1 MREVLTNKYLWG
13 PLLIAF
19 LTQFIKF
26 LIFLIKNRQIN
37 FKKLVDMGGFPSSHS
52 ASVSALSIMVGLSEG
67 FNSVLFGVV
76 AFFSLIIMYDA
87 AGVRK
92 AAGEQAKILNIILDE
107 LFQGHPI
114 SKVKLKELIGH
125 TPFEVLSG
133 AILGG
138 FLGWLL
144 WKI

>member
-1 MREVLTNKYLWG
+1 MRELLTNKYLWG
-13 PLLIAF
+13 PLLIAV

-26 LIFLIKNRQIN
+26 LVFLIKNREIN
-37 FKKLVDMGGFPSSHS
+37 VKKLIDMGGFPSSHS

-76 AFFSLIIMYDA
+76 AFFSLIVMYDA

-107 LFQGHPI
+107 MFHGHPI
-114 SKVKLKELIGH
+114 SEVRLKELLGH
-125 TPFEVLSG
+125 TPLEVLSG

-138 FLGWLL
+138 LLGWLL